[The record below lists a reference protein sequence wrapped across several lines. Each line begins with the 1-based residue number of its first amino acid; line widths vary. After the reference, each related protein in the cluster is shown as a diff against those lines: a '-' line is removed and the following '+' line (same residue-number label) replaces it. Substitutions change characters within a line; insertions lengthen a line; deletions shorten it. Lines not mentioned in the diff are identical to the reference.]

1 MVPPGRRL
9 LKSEAAIIS
18 ISFILLLY
26 TILLFYS
33 FFIFI
38 SLEMPYTQKNHKN
51 FPLFEFLILE
61 NGLNELAKSQF
72 RSGDYRPKEYILHTM
87 QGNDRSRHMGS

>member
-1 MVPPGRRL
+1 MVPPGRQL
-9 LKSEAAIIS
+9 SKSEAAIIS
-18 ISFILLLY
+18 VSFTFLLY

-33 FFIFI
+33 FLFFI
-38 SLEMPYTQKNHKN
+38 SLGMSYAQKNHKN

-72 RSGDYRPKEYILHTM
+72 RSGDYRPEE
-87 QGNDRSRHMGS
+87 